1 MIAYLFLELTEY
13 AWFRRMVWKPIYN
26 QLAKNYSFPDWRF
39 MNYGYAP
46 LDEKPVMSLAEEDE
60 PNRYSIQLYDDL
72 ANRVNVNQKDVLE
85 VGSGR
90 GGGAS
95 YITRYLK
102 PSQYTG
108 MDIADEAVTFCNRI
122 HQVPQLSFRAG
133 NAEKIPFADQSFDVV
148 INVESCHAYG
158 SMEDFLKG
166 VKRVLRQGGHFLCT
180 DMRDPERIK
189 LLEQQLHDSGLT
201 MIEKRDITQNVV
213 KAIELEDDLKRARM
227 KGRFPA
233 WLQKSF
239 EEFAGVKGSQ
249 IHRDLA
255 SGRLVYYQFVL
266 QKLS

>member
-26 QLAKNYSFPDWRF
+26 QLAKNYSFPDWHF

-46 LDEKPVMSLAEEDE
+46 LNEKPVMSLSEEDE
-60 PNRYSIQLYDDL
+60 PNRYSIQLYDNL
-72 ANRVNVNQKDVLE
+72 ANRVPILQKDILE

-102 PSQYTG
+102 PNRYTG
-108 MDIADEAVTFCNRI
+108 MDIANEAVNFCKKI
-122 HQVPQLSFRAG
+122 HTVPGLEFQEG
-133 NAEKIPFADQSFDVV
+133 NAERIPFGDKSFDVV

-158 SMEDFLKG
+158 SMEDFLSG
-166 VKRVLRQGGHFLCT
+166 VKRVLRPGGHFLCT

-189 LLEQQLHDSGLT
+189 LLERQLHDSGMK

-213 KAIELEDDLKRARM
+213 KAIELEDDLKRERM
-227 KGRFPA
+227 KDRFPA

-266 QKLS
+266 QNLS